1 MTTLH
6 ARHALLADGWRR
18 NVRVR
23 LTGRVIAAI
32 TCDVAADS
40 GDEAVEVLL
49 PGMPN
54 VHSHAF
60 QRGMAGQ
67 TEVRGDT
74 PDSFWTWREAMYLY
88 ALTMSPDD
96 MQAIAAELYA
106 EMLEAG
112 FTRIGEFHY
121 LHHDRDGRPYAD
133 IGEMAARICAAAAET
148 GIGLTLLPTF
158 YAHANFGGAPPAD
171 GQRRF
176 INDLDAFATL
186 VERCRHHVSRL
197 EGAVV
202 GIAPHSLRAVT
213 PDELGVLVQLSPGS
227 PLHIHAAE
235 QVKEVDDC
243 LGWSGLRPVQWLLDN
258 TPVDARWCLIHATHM
273 TLTETEVLARAGAVA
288 GLCPVTEANL
298 GDGIF
303 NGAVFAAAGGRIGI
317 GSDSNILIAI
327 PDELRQLETTQRL
340 RDQARNVLAI
350 GGGSTGRALYERAV
364 AGGAQ
369 ALGAAEPRLCIGAP
383 ADLVS
388 LSLAAP
394 QFAGRRPEE
403 ILDTWIFTGARAVD
417 SVWVGGNRCVTGG
430 RHHDRD
436 AIERRFRSVMAK
448 LSGA

>member
-1 MTTLH
+1 MLQ
-6 ARHALLADGWRR
+6 ARHALLAEGWRR
-18 NVRVR
+18 DVRVH
-23 LTGRVIAAI
+23 LAGGVIAAI
-32 TCDVAADS
+32 ECDVPPGR
-40 GDEAVEVLL
+40 GDEVVEVLL

-74 PDSFWTWREAMYLY
+74 PDSFWTWREAMYRY

-96 MQAIAAELYA
+96 TQAIAAELYA

-133 IGEMAARICAAAAET
+133 VGEMAARICAAAAET
-148 GIGLTLLPTF
+148 GIGLTLLPAF
-158 YAHANFGGAPPAD
+158 YAHSNFGGAPPAA

-176 INDLDAFATL
+176 INDLDTFAAL
-186 VERCRHHVSRL
+186 VARCRYHAARI

-202 GIAPHSLRAVT
+202 GVAPHSLRAVT
-213 PDELGVLVQLSPGS
+213 PDELSVLVTLEPRS

-235 QVKEVDDC
+235 QIKEVDDC
-243 LGWSGLRPVQWLLDN
+243 LAWSSRRPVQWLLDN
-258 TPVDARWCLIHATHM
+258 APVDARWCLIHATHM
-273 TLTETEVLARAGAVA
+273 TVAETEALARTGAVV

-340 RDQARNVLAI
+340 RDHARNVLAI
-350 GGGSTGRALYERAV
+350 AGGSTGRALYERAL
-364 AGGAQ
+364 AGGTQ
-369 ALGAAEPRLCIGAP
+369 ALGAPDPQLCVGAP

-394 QFAGRRPEE
+394 QFAGRRAEE

-417 SVWVGGNRCVTGG
+417 GVWVGGKRRVTGG

-436 AIERRFRSVMAK
+436 AIERRFRTAMAK
-448 LSGA
+448 LAGA

>member
-1 MTTLH
+1 MLH
-6 ARHALLADGWRR
+6 ARQALLPEGWRR
-18 NVRVR
+18 DVRVR
-23 LTGRVIAAI
+23 LAGGLVAAI
-32 TCDVAADS
+32 ECGVAPGL
-40 GDEAVEVLL
+40 GDDTVDVLL

-74 PDSFWTWREAMYLY
+74 PDSFWTWREAMYRY

-121 LHHDRDGRPYAD
+121 LHHDRDGCPYAD

-158 YAHANFGGAPPAD
+158 YAHSNFGGAPPAA

-176 INDLDAFATL
+176 INDLDRFASL
-186 VERCRHHVSRL
+186 VVRCRHHASAL
-197 EGAVV
+197 DGAIV

-213 PDELGVLVQLSPGS
+213 PDELAVLVTLDPIS

-235 QVKEVDDC
+235 QIKEVDDC
-243 LGWSGLRPVQWLLDN
+243 LAWSRRRPVQWLLDN
-258 TPVDARWCLIHATHM
+258 APVDGRWCLIHTTHM
-273 TLTETEVLARAGAVA
+273 TPAETEALARTGAVA

-303 NGAVFAAAGGRIGI
+303 NGAALAAAGGRVGI

-340 RDQARNVLAI
+340 RDHARNVLAI
-350 GGGSTGRALYERAV
+350 GAGSTGRALYERALT
-364 AGGAQ
+364 GGAQ
-369 ALGAAEPRLCIGAP
+369 ALGAPEPQLRVGAP

-417 SVWVGGNRCVTGG
+417 GVWVGGTKRVTGG
-430 RHHDRD
+430 RHHARD
-436 AIERRFRSVMAK
+436 AIERRFRSAMDRLAG
-448 LSGA
+448 S

>member
-1 MTTLH
+1 MLH
-6 ARHALLADGWRR
+6 ARQALLPEGWRR
-18 NVRVR
+18 DVRVR
-23 LTGRVIAAI
+23 LAGGHVTAI
-32 TCDVAADS
+32 ECGVAPGL
-40 GDEAVEVLL
+40 GDETVDVLL

-74 PDSFWTWREAMYLY
+74 PDSFWTWREAMYRY

-133 IGEMAARICAAAAET
+133 IGEMAARICAAASET

-158 YAHANFGGAPPAD
+158 YAHSNFGGAPPAA

-176 INDLDAFATL
+176 INDLDAFASL
-186 VERCRHHVSRL
+186 VERCRRHVSAL
-197 EGAVV
+197 DGAVV

-213 PDELGVLVQLSPGS
+213 PDELAVLVTLAPRS

-235 QVKEVDDC
+235 QIKEVDDC
-243 LGWSGLRPVQWLLDN
+243 LSWSRRRPVQWLLEN
-258 TPVDARWCLIHATHM
+258 APVDAGWCLIHTTHM
-273 TLTETEVLARAGAVA
+273 TPAETEALARTGAVA

-303 NGAVFAAAGGRIGI
+303 NGAAFAAAGGRIGI

-340 RDQARNVLAI
+340 RDHARNVMAI
-350 GGGSTGRALYERAV
+350 GAGSTGRALYERALT
-364 AGGAQ
+364 GGAQ
-369 ALGAAEPRLCIGAP
+369 ALGAANAALRIGAP

-394 QFAGRRPEE
+394 QFAGRREEE

-417 SVWVGGNRCVTGG
+417 GVWVGGKKRVTGG

-436 AIERRFRSVMAK
+436 AIERRFRSAMDRLA
-448 LSGA
+448 GG